1 LRQIRP
7 PLAPPTQG
15 EKQSLNSEEEG
26 GFGELGGV
34 VAVFAVT
41 DRTDGEYDADRGVH
55 LTEER
60 DGLLQVV
67 STGFDRKFF
76 FRKEKLGTLLT
87 VVDDF
92 IGRPQ
97 TINMIRAQSQKD
109 GLIWISPP
117 LAPPTQEEKQTLKRM
132 QNTGGIVHHTIGIDH
147 STELLFLEMMTYLRS
162 ETRPYEEHLFTRA
175 NPETRIRDIDDSTE
189 IH

>member
-15 EKQSLNSEEEG
+15 EKQALHSQEKG

-34 VAVFAVT
+34 VAVFAIT
-41 DRTDGEYDADRGVH
+41 DRTDGEDDADCRI
-55 LTEER
+55 LLSQED

-76 FRKEKLGTLLT
+76 FRKEELGTLLT

-109 GLIWISPP
+109 GLIWIRPP
-117 LAPPTQEEKQTLKRM
+117 LAPPTQGEKQTLKRM
-132 QNTGGIVHHTIGIDH
+132 QNTGGVVHHTIGIDH
-147 STELLFLEMMTYLRS
+147 STELLFLETMTYLRS